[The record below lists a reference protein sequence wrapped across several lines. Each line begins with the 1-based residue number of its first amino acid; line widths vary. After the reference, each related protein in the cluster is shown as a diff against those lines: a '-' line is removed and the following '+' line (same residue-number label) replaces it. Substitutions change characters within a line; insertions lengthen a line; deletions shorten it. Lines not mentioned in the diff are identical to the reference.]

1 MIVTATAAVVA
12 GLGGATLT
20 AVINRKNTKD
30 TLASARLANEEQ
42 WEQTQH
48 REHALWLRDQKLE
61 AYTEFLAVASALRHD
76 LATKALEEKPNIS
89 TVDLTAKRLRVQVVG
104 APHVQQLATEV
115 ARQVMYLMSVQR
127 EARADAEGHKVGH
140 AAQQTEDNRRKLDL
154 LTESVRD
161 ASIGSNNSH
170 RAIRACHS

>member
-1 MIVTATAAVVA
+1 MRAMDTETLRLIVTATAAVVA

-61 AYTEFLAVASALRHD
+61 AYYGVF
-76 LATKALEEKPNIS
+76 
-89 TVDLTAKRLRVQVVG
+89 
-104 APHVQQLATEV
+104 
-115 ARQVMYLMSVQR
+115 
-127 EARADAEGHKVGH
+127 
-140 AAQQTEDNRRKLDL
+140 
-154 LTESVRD
+154 
-161 ASIGSNNSH
+161 GS
-170 RAIRACHS
+170 R